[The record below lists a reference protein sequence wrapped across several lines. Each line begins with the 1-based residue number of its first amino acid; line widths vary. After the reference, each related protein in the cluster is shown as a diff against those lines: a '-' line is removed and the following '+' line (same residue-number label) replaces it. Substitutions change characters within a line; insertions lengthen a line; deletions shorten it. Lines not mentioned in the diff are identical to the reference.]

1 MRHAVVARGISQRRV
16 SPGLGD
22 SLMRVVSL
30 LAASCPPGG
39 RIAPASCPPPP
50 PSRFRELPP
59 VGPRRPCVGSSR
71 LLIWKWAESPG
82 ENGEWESSG
91 GECGTEEVASGSPD
105 AATRLFKWPSRRVF
119 PQVLRA
125 LIALIRPRCRALAR
139 CRNTIREAISRK
151 HRGPRGLH
159 AFREGTARAAQLAP
173 SAVTTSAVGG

>member
-1 MRHAVVARGISQRRV
+1 MRHTVVARGISQRRV

-105 AATRLFKWPSRRVF
+105 AATRLFKCASRF
-119 PQVLRA
+119 PEDLVWSLLA
-125 LIALIRPRCRALAR
+125 ADFAR
-139 CRNTIREAISRK
+139 CMHICSVIIAADFVARLALTALLAFAPTTALGSR
-151 HRGPRGLH
+151 P
-159 AFREGTARAAQLAP
+159 AP
-173 SAVTTSAVGG
+173 KTPSGR